1 MPDEPSKLPQTDQS
15 SYATPQQLRPRP
27 VDSGPTESFETAPN
41 VQSTDKSSSEQTK
54 RPGIEWPA
62 IFETAPEIARHTVAL
77 LLSLFSL
84 WLIHLVMK
92 HLLGDPKFFGLIPV
106 QWIID
111 VADIIILIKFI
122 WHLIKNF
129 NK

>member
-1 MPDEPSKLPQTDQS
+1 MPDEPSKLPQPSPPSQVASLKLKQQRPDNSSIENSEVATDVQAA
-15 SYATPQQLRPRP
+15 AT
-27 VDSGPTESFETAPN
+27 EY
-41 VQSTDKSSSEQTK
+41 SEQIK
-54 RPGIEWPA
+54 KVDIRWPA
-62 IFETAPEIARHTVAL
+62 VFETAPEITRHTIAL

-84 WLIHLVMK
+84 WVIHLTMK
-92 HLLGDPKFFGLIPV
+92 YLLGDPKFFGLIPV

-111 VADIIILIKFI
+111 VGDIVILVKFI

>member
-1 MPDEPSKLPQTDQS
+1 LPIFNDQG
-15 SYATPQQLRPRP
+15 A
-27 VDSGPTESFETAPN
+27 D
-41 VQSTDKSSSEQTK
+41 SSSLESSEAAATDDLTTNESSE
-54 RPGIEWPA
+54 GIKKADRRWA
-62 IFETAPEIARHTVAL
+62 TLFETAPEITRHTIAL

-84 WLIHLVMK
+84 WLIHLALK
-92 HLLGDPKFFGLIPV
+92 HLLGDPKFFGVIPV

-111 VADIIILIKFI
+111 VGDIIILIKFI